1 MTFKA
6 IKWMKS
12 LWEQFQKINVART
25 EPRDT
30 LVYGG
35 QENEEN
41 LATEYSN
48 KQAAAMKE
56 CEIGMFQMSGED
68 KSFKKGVIKFVSFC

>member
-12 LWEQFQKINVART
+12 LWEQFQKINVGRT

-56 CEIGMFQMSGED
+56 CMR
-68 KSFKKGVIKFVSFC
+68 